1 MSAKLL
7 IKIIIKKGYK
17 MNFKPL
23 GDRVL
28 VKVQEAETKTA
39 SGIYIPDNAEKEKPT
54 QAQVIAIGADVEHV
68 SIGDTVIYTK
78 FARSA
83 TVTIENTD
91 YLVMETSEI
100 LGKFEGDK

>member
-1 MSAKLL
+1 
-7 IKIIIKKGYK
+7 

-28 VKVQEAETKTA
+28 IKVKEVETQTA
-39 SGIYIPDNAEKEKPT
+39 SGIYIPDNAQKEKPT
-54 QAQVIAIGADVEHV
+54 QAEVMAIGSDVKDV
-68 SIGDTVIYTK
+68 SVGDQVVFTK

-83 TVTIENTD
+83 TVTLDGTD

-100 LGKFEGDK
+100 LGIMGRKR